1 MRIQSLIS
9 ILNQNH
15 CFVFLHMCIKRA
27 ALSPTVL
34 SIIKE
39 SSVAFPQ
46 QAALQVHRPEIH
58 GEVQEPA

>member
-1 MRIQSLIS
+1 
-9 ILNQNH
+9 
-15 CFVFLHMCIKRA
+15 MCIKRA